1 MKQLKGIGASTGI
14 AIGKIFMYTP
24 KQLPVNAEE
33 KDSLPF
39 SEKKEI
45 LERVINAAE
54 KEIDAL
60 YKNTRKNA
68 EKEAEIFQAHIL
80 FLKDPTIIKKIDE
93 LLKQNFTLP
102 AAVKKAFEESVAIME
117 KMENPYFKAR
127 AKDLRDVE
135 ERLLR
140 KISGIE
146 TQSLSS
152 IPYPAIIVAKDL
164 TPSDTASLDRKNVL
178 GFVTETGGIT
188 SHTAILAEALGIP
201 AVVGVRNILSEAKN
215 GMLAILDGSTG
226 DIILE
231 PDETTLARY
240 RQKKEQYEREK
251 KELEKV
257 KFLSVSTKSGKTI
270 EVSANIGKTDDINIA
285 INSGADG
292 IGLFRTEFLFLDR
305 EIPPSEEEQ
314 FNAYKK
320 VLEAFGSKP
329 VIIRTLDIGGD
340 KQIPYLGLEKELN
353 PFLGVRAI
361 RLCLKN
367 KGLFKTQL
375 RAILR
380 ASIYGN
386 VKIMYPMIAI
396 KDEIIEANNLL
407 KTVKKELTEEGVA
420 YKKDFEVGIMV
431 EIPSAALNADE
442 LIKYVDFFSIGTN
455 DLIQYTFAADRTNRN
470 VSYLYNPL
478 HPSILKLIE
487 MTIKASHKHNKWT
500 GMCGEMAGDPKAIPI
515 LLKMGIDELSMSPS
529 KIPNAKKLIMETE

>member
-1 MKQLKGIGASTGI
+1 MKQLKGTGASTGI

-24 KQLPVNAEE
+24 KQLLVNAEE
-33 KDSLPF
+33 KDSLTF
-39 SEKKEI
+39 AEKKEK
-45 LERVINAAE
+45 LEQVINAAE

-60 YKNTRKNA
+60 YKTTKKNA
-68 EKEAEIFQAHIL
+68 EKEAEIFRAHIL

-102 AAVKKAFEESVAIME
+102 AAVKKAFEESATIME

-146 TQSLSS
+146 NQSLSS

-164 TPSDTASLDRKNVL
+164 TPSDTASLDRRNVL
-178 GFVTETGGIT
+178 GFITETGGIT

-215 GMLAILDGSTG
+215 GMLAILDGSAG

-231 PDETTLARY
+231 PDEITLTRY
-240 RQKKEQYEREK
+240 RQKKEQYEIEK

-270 EVSANIGKTDDINIA
+270 EVSANIGKIDDINIA

-292 IGLFRTEFLFLDR
+292 IGLFRTEFLFLNR
-305 EIPPSEEEQ
+305 ETPPSEEEQ

-320 VLEAFGSKP
+320 VLEAFGNKP

-407 KTVKKELTEEGVA
+407 ETVKKELADEGIA

-529 KIPNAKKLIMETE
+529 KIPNTKKLILETE